1 MRAGEQTP
9 AFALHNQH
17 GELVRRDDLLGA
29 PALLVFFPLVLTPVC
44 EGELEALAAS
54 QARWDALGARVVG
67 LSVDHRYSLRDAADR
82 LGVRFDLLSD
92 FWPHGDVARAYGC
105 FDHERG
111 HATRHSFV
119 LDAAGRLVKTI
130 ASPRQ
135 SPRSVRE
142 YEAALAAAVAPPL

>member
-1 MRAGEQTP
+1 MRAGGQAP
-9 AFALHNQH
+9 AFALSNQH
-17 GELVRRDDLLGA
+17 AEIVRRDDLLGA

-44 EGELEALAAS
+44 EGELQALAQRQGDMA
-54 QARWDALGARVVG
+54 AWGARVVG

-82 LGVRFDLLSD
+82 LGIGFDLLSD

-119 LDAAGRLVKTI
+119 LDAAGRVARVI
-130 ASPRQ
+130 SSGRQ
-135 SPRSVRE
+135 EPRSIEE
-142 YEAALAAAVAPPL
+142 YEAALRSLVA